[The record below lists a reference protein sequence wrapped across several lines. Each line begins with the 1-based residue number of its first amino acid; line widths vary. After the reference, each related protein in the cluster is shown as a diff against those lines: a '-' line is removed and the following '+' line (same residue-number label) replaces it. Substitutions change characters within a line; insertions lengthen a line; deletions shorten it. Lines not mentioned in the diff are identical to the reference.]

1 MYDDLKREE
10 IIVELNGLINRADE
24 FKNDLDSYCE
34 FISYKRRN
42 YVYSS
47 GV

>member
-10 IIVELNGLINRADE
+10 IIVELNVLINRADE

-34 FISYKRRN
+34 FMLETFLAT
-42 YVYSS
+42 S
-47 GV
+47 GIN